1 MSSGSGASGASKV
14 SKVSVQEQEYEL
26 TEYGFKRYNICGMRF
41 EVTPNFAVKK
51 AVGQGA
57 YGLVCSGSNT
67 DTGNKVAIKKI
78 PKAFEDT
85 IDCKRLLREIKILR
99 HFRHDNVLGCVES
112 AADAWPASAAQRL
125 IGRGRPE
132 PLYWRP
138 SSGAERSLRS
148 ICCRRG
154 QRPLVFRGTGA
165 RVARHPAAHG
175 AQEGLEGRV
184 YCVGADGYRPALH
197 HTQQAAADRRAL
209 QVLSLPGD
217 QLHPTPTQA

>member
-85 IDCKRLLREIKILR
+85 IDCKRLLREIKM
-99 HFRHDNVLGCVES
+99 
-112 AADAWPASAAQRL
+112 A
-125 IGRGRPE
+125 
-132 PLYWRP
+132 
-138 SSGAERSLRS
+138 
-148 ICCRRG
+148 
-154 QRPLVFRGTGA
+154 
-165 RVARHPAAHG
+165 PAAALACAG
-175 AQEGLEGRV
+175 V
-184 YCVGADGYRPALH
+184 PADVDDVFWLFAGG
-197 HTQQAAADRRAL
+197 HTCC
-209 QVLSLPGD
+209 
-217 QLHPTPTQA
+217 

>member
-1 MSSGSGASGASKV
+1 MPP
-14 SKVSVQEQEYEL
+14 VQEQEYEL

-112 AADAWPASAAQRL
+112 TADAWPASAAQRL

-132 PLYWRP
+132 PRYGRP

-148 ICCRRG
+148 SSLAP
-154 QRPLVFRGTGA
+154 RPEAACFARYRCSGCSISYRPRGT
-165 RVARHPAAHG
+165 RRT
-175 AQEGLEGRV
+175 GRT
-184 YCVGADGYRPALH
+184 CTLCR
-197 HTQQAAADRRAL
+197 
-209 QVLSLPGD
+209 SSWI
-217 QLHPTPTQA
+217 PTCTTSYTASSR

>member
-1 MSSGSGASGASKV
+1 MPP
-14 SKVSVQEQEYEL
+14 VQEQEYEL

-112 AADAWPASAAQRL
+112 TARCMA
-125 IGRGRPE
+125 
-132 PLYWRP
+132 
-138 SSGAERSLRS
+138 
-148 ICCRRG
+148 G
-154 QRPLVFRGTGA
+154 QCGA
-165 RVARHPAAHG
+165 R
-175 AQEGLEGRV
+175 
-184 YCVGADGYRPALH
+184 ADWPRPAGASIREAFLW
-197 HTQQAAADRRAL
+197 R
-209 QVLSLPGD
+209 
-217 QLHPTPTQA
+217 